1 MGQSIDI
8 DFSKL
13 KPLDP
18 VGDYVNA
25 FKVGQSLKA
34 QAGSNAFAPQPP
46 ATAVPPAAD
55 PPSPEWLQ
63 SLGGAQR
70 LQASQQAE
78 ILGTLGQGL
87 ANLPYASRG
96 AVLAHLAPVLAAR
109 GLPPA
114 AIAAFDPTDANLAE
128 ITASARQMQDQ
139 LGG

>member
-25 FKVGQSLKA
+25 FKVGHSLKT
-34 QAGSNAFAPQPP
+34 QVVSNAFAPRPP
-46 ATAVPPAAD
+46 ATDAPQTAD
-55 PPSPEWLQ
+55 PPSQEWIQ

-70 LQASQQAE
+70 VQASQQAE

-96 AVLAHLAPVLAAR
+96 AVLAHLAPALTAR

-114 AIAAFDPTDANLAE
+114 AIAAFDPTDENLAE
-128 ITASARQMQDQ
+128 ITASARRMQDR